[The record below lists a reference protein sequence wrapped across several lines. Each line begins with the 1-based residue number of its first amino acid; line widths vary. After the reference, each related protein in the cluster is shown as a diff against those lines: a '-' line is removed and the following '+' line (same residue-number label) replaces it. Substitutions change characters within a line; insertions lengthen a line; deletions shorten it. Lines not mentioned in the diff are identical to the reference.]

1 MVLNEPLAANA
12 CAIRKAE
19 VLISQLTFKFPKIE
33 YKDSNQ
39 SFQPQLYERWKWLH
53 YDEQK
58 DSVTCYICWHAHLHH
73 MLPNMKKLDDAF
85 IESGYT
91 NWKNASDTK
100 KGFNQHEKSAVH
112 RSAVNGF
119 VVVSSSTDDIV
130 ELVTKNLLEIQQKK
144 FQL

>member
-19 VLISQLTFKFPKIE
+19 VLISQLIFKYPKIE

-73 MLPNMKKLDDAF
+73 MLPNMKINDAF
-85 IESGYT
+85 IESTYT
-91 NWKNASDTK
+91 NWKNATGTK
-100 KGFNQHEKSAVH
+100 KALINVKSQGFIVLHS
-112 RSAVNGF
+112 
-119 VVVSSSTDDIV
+119 VV
-130 ELVTKNLLEIQQKK
+130 L
-144 FQL
+144 

>member
-19 VLISQLTFKFPKIE
+19 VLISQLIFKYPKIE

-73 MLPNMKKLDDAF
+73 RLPNMKIDDVF

-91 NWKNASDTK
+91 NWKNATDTK
-100 KGFNQHEKSAVH
+100 SGFNQHEKLVVH
-112 RSAVNGF
+112 HSVVNRF
-119 VVVSSSTDDIV
+119 VEVSSSTDDIV
-130 ELVTKNLLEIQQKK
+130 GTVTKNLLEKK
-144 FQL
+144 TFQL